1 MRILHAVVL
10 FGVSVVLGPGQS
22 RAEES
27 ETLGAYLLR
36 HEENRMTP
44 LAEHCINKYPYMK
57 ASLTGTNERYMKA
70 LRKASAD
77 YLSLIAANTALKG
90 PVPPQL
96 RAADQEREKRK
107 LEGLQNSDSEEMCK
121 LIREM
126 VNSLQINVRSNL
138 SEMFS
143 GFRDEEAKRKK
154 PTK

>member
-10 FGVSVVLGPGQS
+10 FGVSVVLSSGQS

-70 LRKASAD
+70 LRKASTD
-77 YLSLIAANTALKG
+77 YSSLIAANPTLKG
-90 PVPPQL
+90 PVPLQL
-96 RAADQEREKRK
+96 RAADQEREKQK
-107 LEGLQNSDSEEMCK
+107 LEGLQKSDSEEMCK
-121 LIREM
+121 LLREM
-126 VNSLQINVRSNL
+126 INSLQINVRSNL
-138 SEMFS
+138 NDMFS
-143 GFRDEEAKRKK
+143 GFQDKDAKAKKSRK
-154 PTK
+154 